1 MVIGFTQRVRTVCE
15 SDGQEGE
22 DFFSIYIEV
31 AILRLAERLHQMVF
45 RLQAGSTAIVEP
57 ADDRQN
63 PLLDVV
69 FASRQEPDGPIDE
82 AFDLRSLTATIRPQQ
97 AEIRN
102 DLRIEE
108 EECFTIRI
116 FPIDF
121 TGRHE
126 TFSCNEDDSGE
137 NNYFCEI
144 NICIKDDDGRFVN
157 IVLN

>member
-22 DFFSIYIEV
+22 DFFRIYIEV
-31 AILRLAERLHQMVF
+31 AILRLAERLHRMVF

-57 ADDRQN
+57 ADDRRN

-82 AFDLRSLTATIRPQQ
+82 VFYLRSLTATIRPQT

-102 DLRIEE
+102 DLRPEE

-116 FPIDF
+116 FPIDVP
-121 TGRHE
+121 GHRE
-126 TFSCNEDDSGE
+126 TFSCNENNSGE
-137 NNYFCEI
+137 DNYFCEI
-144 NICIKDDDGRFVN
+144 KIYIKDDDGKLW
-157 IVLN
+157 I